1 MLKLP
6 LTILALAAAIC
17 VASAQGF
24 SFQDGET
31 LKYSVHYKWGVINAD
46 VANAAMTVKSENLD
60 GRQVFHA
67 SLGGKTQKMY
77 KTFFTVVETVDSWFT
92 QDDVQQLKC
101 VRHSREGGYW
111 LNSTTRYSRSG
122 DEVHAKSDIESS
134 RKGMFERSATVD
146 TSTFDVT
153 TMIFRLRNMDI
164 AGMEIGKSMPLRFIM
179 DGKVYSL
186 HFTYLGK
193 EVRSVGDLG
202 KVRCLKVGFEVVKG
216 ETFSGDSDLYCW
228 FSDDDNRIPVRFT
241 APLKIGQVKGRLT
254 SFSGLRHDF
263 TSMVD

>member
-1 MLKLP
+1 MLKTT
-6 LTILALAAAIC
+6 LTLTALALALAAA
-17 VASAQGF
+17 SAQDH
-24 SFQDGET
+24 SFQDGES

-46 VANAAMTVKSENLD
+46 VANAAMTVKSEDMD

-67 SLGGKTQKMY
+67 SLGGRTQKMY

-101 VRHSREGGYW
+101 VRHSREGNYW

-122 DEVHAKSDIESS
+122 NEVRAKSDIESS

-153 TMIFRLRNMDI
+153 TMIFRLRNVDI
-164 AGMEIGKSMPLRFIM
+164 AGMEIGKSFPISFIM

-186 HFTYLGK
+186 HYKYLGK

-202 KVRCLKVGFEVVKG
+202 KIRCLKVGFEVVKG

-228 FSDDDNRIPVRFT
+228 FSDDDNRIPVRFS

-254 SFSGLRHDF
+254 SFSGLKHDF
-263 TSMVD
+263 SSRVD